1 MAKCYKILQKK
12 LILIETKL
20 MLTYNVLRQI
30 MKNLIKSIIL
40 IAIFAF
46 SFNSCFSVQ
55 TFDDKKKE
63 IIALY
68 NSNSLD
74 EAYQMISAVPEDER
88 DAELWFLLGNLTQD
102 FNNDVNA
109 AFFLQKATILD
120 PKFDKAHYNLANI
133 YLKEKKYNS
142 AINEYK
148 LAIKYKKDFPYYYY
162 NLGCAYLGQ
171 KDYKSA
177 RAEFQKAIKLK
188 SDDASFYYNL
198 AFSENK
204 LNKKIEAQKSL
215 DMYNKLKDK

>member
-1 MAKCYKILQKK
+1 MKKI
-12 LILIETKL
+12 
-20 MLTYNVLRQI
+20 
-30 MKNLIKSIIL
+30 IKSIIL
-40 IAIFAF
+40 TVVFALT
-46 SFNSCFSVQ
+46 FNSCFSAQ
-55 TFDDKKKE
+55 SFEDKKKE

-148 LAIKYKKDFPYYYY
+148 LAIKYKKDFPYYHY

-177 RAEFQKAIKLK
+177 RTEFHKAIKLK
-188 SDDASFYYNL
+188 GDDASFYYNL
-198 AFSENK
+198 AYSENK

>member
-1 MAKCYKILQKK
+1 
-12 LILIETKL
+12 
-20 MLTYNVLRQI
+20 

-109 AFFLQKATILD
+109 AFFLQKAAILD

-133 YLKEKKYNS
+133 YLKHQFPRHHYTSVLIFEHFFHLNLFLK
-142 AINEYK
+142 INQ
-148 LAIKYKKDFPYYYY
+148 LFV
-162 NLGCAYLGQ
+162 L
-171 KDYKSA
+171 
-177 RAEFQKAIKLK
+177 
-188 SDDASFYYNL
+188 
-198 AFSENK
+198 
-204 LNKKIEAQKSL
+204 
-215 DMYNKLKDK
+215 